1 MTGWIPFGEETMQED
16 LDYPI
21 YAYKEMLDEQFP
33 FKIERRNRANMNT
46 ILHAHE
52 HLQLCYMMSGS
63 CLHFAAGRHFV
74 LTKGDLFSIPPYQEH
89 RLDPRDDM
97 DFVMIQVDFMPHAV
111 NENLRDMT
119 GMQTFVDFAY
129 IRPLISESDLMPKL
143 SLPPA
148 TQTIVESLLDTLLT
162 EWEEREEGYRLAI
175 KAELLRLLVITGR
188 QYKRYVGTEGQQER
202 QKVVQH
208 REAFY
213 EAIAYMQTHYHEDL
227 HLEDVAAKALM
238 APSYFSY
245 MLKLIRGKSYI
256 ELLSSIRMQASL
268 VLLTETGLSI
278 SEIAMRVGY
287 NHISHF
293 NRTFKKHT
301 GITPGDYRKSGSGSL
316 KP

>member
-1 MTGWIPFGEETMQED
+1 MPDHF
-16 LDYPI
+16 DYPI

-33 FKIERRNRANMNT
+33 FKIEIRNRSSMNRV
-46 ILHAHE
+46 LHAHE

-63 CLHFAAGRHFV
+63 CLHSAAGRQYV

-111 NENLRDMT
+111 NESLRDMT
-119 GMQTFVDFAY
+119 QMQTFVDFAY
-129 IRPLISESDLMPKL
+129 IRPLIPETNLMPKIT
-143 SLPPA
+143 LPPA
-148 TQTIVESLLDTLLT
+148 TQSVVENLLGVLLT

-188 QYKRYVGTEGQQER
+188 QYKRYVETQSQQER
-202 QKVVQH
+202 QKVAKH
-208 REAFY
+208 RDAFN
-213 EAIAYMQTHYHEDL
+213 EAIAYMRTHFHEDL
-227 HLEDVAAKALM
+227 HLDEVAAKAWM

-245 MLKLIRGKSYI
+245 MLKLTQGKSYI
-256 ELLSSIRMQASL
+256 ELLSSIRMQASME
-268 VLLTETGLSI
+268 LLAESALSI
-278 SEIAMRVGY
+278 SEIATRVGY

-301 GITPGDYRKSGSGSL
+301 GVTPGDYRKSGSGMKSSFF
-316 KP
+316 P